1 MIGAY
6 GAASAA
12 RPRRATRHANAHMT
26 RPPIKLSILDQ
37 TPVIAGHS
45 VADAVAATVDLAQA
59 ADALGYTR
67 YWCAE
72 HHGLRG
78 VANPAPEVM
87 IARLASA
94 TRRLRVGSGG
104 VMLPYY
110 SPFKVAEQFM
120 MLEALFP
127 GRIDLGIGRAP
138 GGDMR
143 TAQAVADGQ
152 YNAGERFPQ
161 QVADLCA
168 LLGGHL
174 PDDHRMAG
182 VLLQPAV
189 ATRPEL
195 WMLGSSEFGGLL
207 AAQLGIRYAFAHFI
221 NAQYGERVS
230 AAYRERFR
238 AGHEATPYCA
248 LALFVICADTDA
260 EAAEL
265 EAAVDLRR
273 LQMAYGLNAPIPSL
287 EQAREQRYSEHDR
300 MLIERERSRSIV
312 GTPERVRERIE
323 ALRSQ
328 FDADEIIVLTVA
340 GSYKARLRSCE
351 LLAEAF
357 QLNPLS

>member
-1 MIGAY
+1 M
-6 GAASAA
+6 SD
-12 RPRRATRHANAHMT
+12 T
-26 RPPIKLSILDQ
+26 PIRLSILDQ

-45 VADAVAATVDLAQA
+45 TADAIAATLELAQA
-59 ADALGYTR
+59 ADDLGYTR

-110 SPFKVAEQFM
+110 SPFKVAEQFL

-127 GRIDLGIGRAP
+127 GRIDLGVGRAP
-138 GGDMR
+138 GGDRR

-152 YNAGERFPQ
+152 YNAGDQFPR
-161 QVADLCA
+161 QVADLCG
-168 LLGGHL
+168 LFSGTL
-174 PDDHRMAG
+174 PEDHRMAG

-189 ATRPEL
+189 ETRPQL
-195 WMLGSSEFGGLL
+195 WMLGSSDFGGLL
-207 AAQLGIRYAFAHFI
+207 AAQLGIRFAFAHFI
-221 NAQYGERVS
+221 NAQYGERVTE
-230 AAYRERFR
+230 AYRERFQ
-238 AGHEATPYCA
+238 AGHENRPYCA
-248 LALFVICADTDA
+248 VALFVICADTDA

-273 LQMAYGLNAPIPSL
+273 VQMAYGLNAPIPSL
-287 EQAREQRYSEHDR
+287 EQGRMQQYGPREQAIIEH
-300 MLIERERSRSIV
+300 ERSRSII
-312 GTPERVRERIE
+312 GTPERVAERML
-323 ALRSQ
+323 ALKER
-328 FDADEIIVLTVA
+328 FAADEIVVLTVA
-340 GSYKARLRSCE
+340 GSYAARLRSHE

-357 QLNPLS
+357 ALNRAH